1 VALDKL
7 TSDMITAG
15 AVNAAAIADGTVVAA
30 EIADDAVT
38 TAKIADDAITT
49 AKIPNSAITDAKISA
64 VAATKLT
71 GTVADARF
79 PSTLP
84 AASGVNLT
92 ALNATNLA
100 SGTVPTARLGSG
112 TANNGVFL
120 RGDGTWDTAG
130 STSAS
135 DLTSGTL
142 PMARLSGTL
151 PALNGSAL
159 TNLPGTKAE
168 ACNFHVTNAHT
179 YNVTGQNQE
188 YTCAFDDEI
197 SDVGS
202 NFNTST
208 YTFTA
213 PATGLYQ
220 ISFGI
225 KIHGLE
231 EGTTDRIVI
240 YLHTSNRGYYWH
252 VEGGSGA
259 NFRFGESNRGSSFL
273 VDMDA
278 SDTAVMKLSVGGQS
292 AVNADF
298 KGGSFFSGFRVT

>member
-1 VALDKL
+1 MAITLNGGTGVITGVSVGGLPDGCVANDDL
-7 TSDMITAG
+7 AG
-15 AVNAAAIADGTVVAA
+15 SIADGKITGL
-30 EIADDAVT
+30 
-38 TAKIADDAITT
+38 TA
-49 AKIPNSAITDAKISA
+49 S
-64 VAATKLT
+64 KLT
-71 GTVADARF
+71 GA
-79 PSTLP
+79 LP
-84 AASGVNLT
+84 AISGASLT
-92 ALNATNLA
+92 GISSL
-100 SGTVPTARLGSG
+100 
-112 TANNGVFL
+112 
-120 RGDGTWDTAG
+120 
-130 STSAS
+130 
-135 DLTSGTL
+135 
-142 PMARLSGTL
+142 
-151 PALNGSAL
+151 
-159 TNLPGTKAE
+159 AE
-168 ACNFHVTNAHT
+168 ACNFHVTNSHV
-179 YNVTGQNQE
+179 YNITGQNEE
-188 YTCAFDDEI
+188 YTCAFDSEI

-225 KIHGLE
+225 KIHHLE

-298 KGGSFFSGFRVT
+298 KSGSFFSGFRVT